1 MQATIRAATPDDVTA
16 LAEAHIATWRET
28 YRGLLPDHYLAGL
41 TVAGREPQWERLL
54 TLPAEQRCILIAEG
68 ANGVIAG
75 FASGGPH
82 QGTLDYAGELYTL
95 YLHRAYQGA
104 GLGRALFAATA
115 ARLREQG
122 CPSLALWV
130 LATNARAR
138 GFYAAQGGRL
148 LREQAI
154 VFDRIPLREA
164 GYGWRDSGSIGQH
177 KRITNER

>member
-16 LAEAHIATWRET
+16 LAEAHVATWRET
-28 YRGLLPDHYLAGL
+28 YRGLLPDHYLDGL
-41 TVAGREPQWERLL
+41 TVAGCEPQWQRLL
-54 TLPAEQRCILIAEG
+54 ALPTAQRCVLIAEG
-68 ANGVIAG
+68 SDGVIAG

-95 YLHRAYQGA
+95 YLRQAYQGT
-104 GLGRALFAATA
+104 GLGRALFAAIA

-130 LATNARAR
+130 LATNERAR
-138 GFYAAQGGRL
+138 GFYAAQGGQL

-154 VFDRIPLREA
+154 VFDGIPLREA
-164 GYGWRDSGSIGQH
+164 GYGWRDSDSIGRH
-177 KRITNER
+177 RERAHER